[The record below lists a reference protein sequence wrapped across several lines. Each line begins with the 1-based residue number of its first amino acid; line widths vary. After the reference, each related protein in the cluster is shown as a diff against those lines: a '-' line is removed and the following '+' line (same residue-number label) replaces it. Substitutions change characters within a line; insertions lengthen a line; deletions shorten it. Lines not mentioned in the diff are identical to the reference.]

1 MAVIPCHNNSTADY
15 SFSRGSNSSSIVNFS
30 KNRYVCAR
38 FLSQNYM
45 NIESKEDTI
54 IALATPP
61 GVGAISVIRLSG
73 PKSIETIDQVFSGG
87 IKLVNAKSHTIHY
100 GNIIENN
107 EIIDDVL
114 VSIFKEPNSYTG
126 EDSVELSAHGSPLIV
141 EKIISLLLTNQ
152 DLRAAEPGEFTKRA
166 FLNNRIDLAQA
177 EAVADLINSRTT
189 TSFRGARSQLNGLLS
204 SKVGELRKKI
214 IDISSFIEL
223 ELDFAEEEIEL
234 IKKEELI
241 VRINDIGSQ
250 INNLLSTYS
259 FGKIIRDGMNVVIV
273 GEPNVGKSSILNY
286 LLKESRAI
294 VSSIPGTTRDT
305 IREEI
310 SIDGLLF
317 KLYDTAGIRA
327 PGEEIEKEGV
337 ERSRIAVKNADIII
351 FIGDVDL
358 GFSSVV
364 ENELTDL
371 NPSAKVIKILNKIDL
386 GVNSKFSEDFKISAK
401 TGDGM
406 MNFIE
411 GLKKQ
416 AIGESAYSENDA
428 IITNIRH
435 YNCLMQAKQ
444 NLIKAVKTSKEGL
457 SGEFLASDLR
467 AAEFAFAEIIGE
479 VTPEDILNN
488 IFSKFCIGK

>member
-1 MAVIPCHNNSTADY
+1 MAVITCHNSKDSVY
-15 SFSRGSNSSSIVNFS
+15 SFSSRSTSSSIVNIS
-30 KNRYVCAR
+30 KNGYVCAR
-38 FLSQNYM
+38 FLSLNYM
-45 NIESKEDTI
+45 RIETKEDTI

-73 PKSIETIDQVFSGG
+73 SKSFIAIDQFFAGR
-87 IKLVNAKSHTIHY
+87 IKLINAKSHTIHY
-100 GNIIENN
+100 GNIVENN

-126 EDSVELSAHGSPLIV
+126 EDSVEISTHGSPLIV
-141 EKIISLLLTNQ
+141 EKIISLLLTNP

-166 FLNNRIDLAQA
+166 FLNNRLDLAQA
-177 EAVADLINSRTT
+177 EAVADLIYSRTT
-189 TSFRGARSQLNGLLS
+189 TSLRGARNQLNGILS
-204 SKVGELRKKI
+204 AKVVEFRKKL
-214 IDISSFIEL
+214 IDNSSFIEL
-223 ELDFAEEEIEL
+223 ELDFAEEDIEL

-241 VRINDIGSQ
+241 GRIKNIISEIDD
-250 INNLLSTYS
+250 LLRTYS
-259 FGKIIRDGMNVVIV
+259 FGKIIRDGINAVII

-317 KLYDTAGIRA
+317 KLYDTAGIRTSR
-327 PGEEIEKEGV
+327 EEIEKEGV
-337 ERSRIAVKNADIII
+337 DRSRKAVKNADLIL
-351 FIGDVDL
+351 FIGDVYL
-358 GFSSVV
+358 GFSSNV
-364 ENELTDL
+364 ENELIDL
-371 NPSAKVIKILNKIDL
+371 NPTAKVIRVLNKIDL
-386 GVNSKFSEDFKISAK
+386 AVKKEFSEDFRVSAK

-406 MNFIE
+406 MHFIE

-416 AIGESAYSENDA
+416 AIGESAYSEKDA
-428 IITNIRH
+428 IVTNIRH
-435 YNCLMQAKQ
+435 YNCLRRAKES
-444 NLIKAVKTSKEGL
+444 LIKAIETAKEGL

-467 AAEFAFAEIIGE
+467 AAEFALAEIIGE